1 MKKLNRAFLLT
12 AIVIFSLFV
21 IAAASSCANEKPDSP
36 DSTNAADNITGNN
49 DGEDSTNE
57 ATIFDILPK
66 NNFNGNTF
74 AIYVPPNGDSPV
86 DKGTFAEELTGE
98 VFNDAVYNRNLKVEN
113 EYNVKIKP
121 VYGVQWDSTFGD
133 LKKDVAAGD
142 LRADVYFTHSYLG
155 VASIASN
162 GLLRE
167 WTAVPQL
174 DFDKRWWNQSIIKNL
189 SIANRTFYISGSM
202 SIQDTTV
209 LTFNKTMLQN
219 LGLENPYTLVR
230 EGKWT
235 LDKLS
240 ELAVEATAD
249 LNGDGKYK
257 ASDDQ
262 FGFEYGI
269 SWQTPSFFFACDEIT
284 VTLDEKGYP
293 AVTMDNQKKI
303 DAFEKIYNLL
313 WDGGRTNCYYGN
325 YPAIGMDSGRVFIC
339 QYTLFI
345 CELLRAT
352 DVDYGILPMPKYD
365 ENQEKYI
372 SNSWTGIYG
381 LPVNIPD
388 ERLEMIG
395 TVMEA
400 MSALGHKDVIPIY
413 YDILLKEKIS
423 RDDDSRDMLDIIL
436 NGMVYD
442 AGFSYQVGASQPG
455 HFIARLIEDKKPNYI
470 SELEKSIDK
479 IISDFDKF
487 YNQILEAGR

>member
-1 MKKLNRAFLLT
+1 MKKSNRAFLLT
-12 AIVIFSLFV
+12 AIVIFSLFIIV
-21 IAAASSCANEKPDSP
+21 AVTSCTNKKPDSA
-36 DSTNAADNITGNN
+36 SNTNTADNITGGNN
-49 DGEDSTNE
+49 GEESAQE
-57 ATIFDILPK
+57 KSIFDILPK
-66 NNFNGNTF
+66 NNFNGDKF
-74 AIYVPPNGDSPV
+74 VIYIPPNNDSPV

-155 VASIASN
+155 VASIASS
-162 GLLRE
+162 GFLRE

-174 DFDKRWWNQSIIKNL
+174 DFAKPWWNQSIIKNL

-209 LTFNKTMLQN
+209 LTFNKTMLQE

-235 LDKLS
+235 LDKLN
-240 ELAVEATAD
+240 ELAVAATAD

-257 ASDDQ
+257 ANDDR
-262 FGFEYGI
+262 FGLEFGI
-269 SWQTPSFFFACDEIT
+269 SWQTPSFMFACDEIT
-284 VTLDEKGYP
+284 VTLDENGYP
-293 AVTMDNQKKI
+293 AVTMTNQKKI
-303 DAFEKIYNLL
+303 DMFDKVYTLL
-313 WDGGRTNCYYGN
+313 RDGNKTNCYFGN
-325 YPAIGMDSGRVFIC
+325 FPAIGIDSGRVLFC

-345 CELLRAT
+345 CEPLRAAE
-352 DVDYGILPMPKYD
+352 VDYGILPMPKYD

-381 LPVNIPD
+381 LPVIIPD
-388 ERLEMIG
+388 ERLAIIG

-400 MSALGHKDVIPIY
+400 MSALGHKDVIPVY

-455 HFIARLIEDKKPNYI
+455 HFIARLIESKKKNYM
-470 SELEKSIDK
+470 SEIEKSIDK
-479 IISDFDKF
+479 MIADFDDF
-487 YNQILEAGR
+487 YNKILEVGR